1 MADSTSRNGEFIR
14 TLGFHGSGV
23 NGQNGGIW
31 QFHEDIVWTKL
42 DVKPAYGCYG
52 FDQTLG
58 DTPKRAIS

>member
-1 MADSTSRNGEFIR
+1 M
-14 TLGFHGSGV
+14 GSLLEHLVLMGV
-23 NGQNGGIW
+23 SQQSERRVQ
-31 QFHEDIVWTKL
+31 QFHEDVVWTKL